1 MAGVDIQYKGNS
13 IAAIQGTGSKT
24 LKTEGKYC
32 EGDIIVD
39 YTKEGITP
47 SGTKSITSNGTYDVT
62 QFSAAYVNV
71 PTGITPSGTINITAN
86 GTYDVTS
93 KASAVVAI
101 PEFSV
106 TNILSTAIDTDGTP
120 YNGGSG
126 YKEGYRL
133 NASGNETA
141 YSDYSVSGYI
151 PVSSGDVIRIIN
163 IGDVVGYS
171 LYAYGYDSGFS
182 VVGSNMAALNP
193 VTSGHGGYSFGFK
206 ITAANVSYIRFAFN
220 KSMNSKVIVT
230 KNQAISPLETS

>member
-1 MAGVDIQYKGNS
+1 MAGVDIKYKGNTIAS
-13 IAAIQGTGSKT
+13 IQATGSKT
-24 LKTEGKYC
+24 LKTQGKYC
-32 EGDIIVD
+32 EGDITVD
-39 YTKEGITP
+39 YTSDFT
-47 SGTKSITSNGTYDVT
+47 
-62 QFSAAYVNV
+62 VNNV
-71 PTGITPSGTINITAN
+71 IQTA
-86 GTYDVTS
+86 V
-93 KASAVVAI
+93 
-101 PEFSV
+101 
-106 TNILSTAIDTDGTP
+106 DTDGTP

-141 YSDYSVSGYI
+141 YSEHSVSGYI

-182 VVGSNMAALNP
+182 VVGSNIAALNP

-230 KNQAISPLETS
+230 KNQAISPLETSNFEGE